1 MKQSRALTAFFAV
14 ATAVVFA
21 PAALSAQEQQ
31 APPPAVAGAYTLA
44 QVGEAEL
51 PSLIGEADGYRREIT
66 AATLTL
72 EPDNQ
77 WALEAQVRETCGEEV
92 AEKVAKQQGT
102 YTATDQT
109 VTFVAAVELPQLE
122 LVWLVWPAALSLLC
136 FGFEVTVA
144 RRRPSLTRVA
154 VELPASDTPQ
164 PALAWFA

>member
-51 PSLIGEADGYRREIT
+51 PSLIGEADGCRREIT

-72 EPDNQ
+72 EPNNQ
-77 WALEAQVRETCGEEV
+77 WALEAKVRETCGEAV
-92 AEKVAKQQGT
+92 AEKVAKQEGT

-109 VTFVAAVELPQLE
+109 VTFTAV
-122 LVWLVWPAALSLLC
+122 PAAEPADPATSIEIDALQNATLNEGVLIAQLGETTQK
-136 FGFEVTVA
+136 FTF
-144 RRRPSLTRVA
+144 RR
-154 VELPASDTPQ
+154 
-164 PALAWFA
+164 